1 MFKLIV
7 CFAFLLWGSTLQALE
22 IFTCEPEW
30 GSLAQEIGKDKVSVS
45 VASRAT
51 EDVHFIQARPS
62 LIASVRRADLVVC
75 TGAGLEAGWLPVL
88 LRRGGNAKIQVPPGL
103 FYATNQVIL
112 LNPPLQLD
120 RSQGDLHPGGNPHVH
135 LDPNNIVTIGL
146 RLMERMSV
154 LDPENAEFF
163 QSNYMEFES
172 RLQEAMSSWQEDLDK
187 LQNVDVIVH
196 HDQWVYLNRWLGLN
210 QLATLEPLPGV
221 PPTVRHMSSLKSLPA
236 KLVIRA
242 NFKSARGSTWLTRNS
257 SVCEAVLPYTVGGN
271 ESSTDL
277 INLYRS
283 IVELLL
289 TQLECGPS

>member
-1 MFKLIV
+1 MFKVMV
-7 CFAFLLWGSTLQALE
+7 CLCFVLLGNTLQALT

-30 GSLAQEIGKDKVSVS
+30 GSLAEAIGKERVSVF

-62 LIASVRRADLVVC
+62 LISRMRRADLVVC

-88 LRRGGNAKIQVPPGL
+88 LRRSSNVKIQNPPGL
-103 FYATNQVIL
+103 FYASNQVIL

-120 RSQGDLHPGGNPHVH
+120 RSQGDLHPGGNPHIH
-135 LDPNNIVTIGL
+135 LDPDNIVTIGQ
-146 RLMERMSV
+146 RLMERMSA
-154 LDPENAEFF
+154 LEPQNAEYF
-163 QSNYMEFES
+163 QANYMEFS
-172 RLQEAMSSWQEDLDK
+172 VKLKEAVSGWQADMDK
-187 LQNVDVIVH
+187 LKNVSVIVH

-221 PPTVRHMSSLKSLPA
+221 PPTVKHMSALKSLPA

-242 NFKSARGSTWLTRNS
+242 NFKSARGSAWLKQNS
-257 SVCEAVLPYTVGGN
+257 SVCEVVLPHTVGGN

-277 INLYRS
+277 IALYRS
-283 IVELLL
+283 IMDLLL
-289 TQLECGPS
+289 TQLECDS